1 MQVKQVSVFLE
12 NKSGRLAE
20 VTRVLGSRNID
31 INALSIADTTE
42 FGILRLIVNNPDTAV
57 EVLKEHG
64 FTVGIT
70 EVIAIC
76 VDNKPGGLSIA
87 LNHLEEN
94 NIGIEYMY
102 SYIGNTGDGKAIIII
117 RVEETQKAVDVL
129 KGNKVDIMPIDK
141 IYCL

>member
-20 VTRVLGSRNID
+20 VARILVSKNID
-31 INALSIADTTE
+31 IKALSIADTTE
-42 FGILRLIVNNPDTAV
+42 FGILRLIVNSPDSAV
-57 EVLKEHG
+57 EVLRENN
-64 FTVGIT
+64 FSVGIT

-76 VDNKPGGLSIA
+76 VDNNPGGLSVA
-87 LNHLEEN
+87 LNCLEDN

-117 RVEETQKAVDVL
+117 RVEDTQNAINVL
-129 KGNKVDIMPIDK
+129 KSKGIDIMSVD
-141 IYCL
+141 